1 MPTSAHKVKKPSPT
15 VPNSLAPLNPIRTE
29 TVFSRLPIH
38 NLAKKGKVD
47 IQILQ
52 KNERG
57 EIDLRWEVS
66 YNDRFGQ
73 PRQLAY
79 KLDTIIV
86 NRKFDELAKPL
97 PHIVCLGSLHT
108 IAEEL
113 GLKRDTLSVKK
124 AILQNAASFIT
135 AKLRYTGNDGIER
148 TIEAG
153 FSRYSVVFTG
163 ERLPDGRKA
172 NAVYLVLNDP
182 YREVLN
188 NAPTRPLDYEYLKTL
203 SPSAQRFY
211 EIVSYKIFAAIKYK
225 HARAKLPYS
234 EYCTFS
240 AQQRYYDFDHVKK
253 QMYKV
258 HRPHLASGYL
268 TKASFEATT
277 DSDGKPDWT
286 MSYIPGPKA
295 QTEFKAFNGK
305 HSPSGETLEQESIL
319 PLETSEVSVPDEARE
334 LVRYF
339 HRRFHRTDIA
349 TPTAKDLKFAAEL
362 LTQYGMEKARFVVD
376 YSLEAAASTKYA
388 VNMLVGIRQYVEPAI
403 KTFAARAK
411 QRENIRREEA
421 TKRQEE
427 ELKEQYEHYRDQEID
442 RIKSTIAPAE
452 LAAMESSIRTDLRAK
467 GSVYHTSE
475 TMIRIERDKQLASRA
490 GVPTYEEWQEQQRN
504 A

>member
-1 MPTSAHKVKKPSPT
+1 MPTSAHKVNKPGSL
-15 VPNSLAPLNPIRTE
+15 VPNSLASLNPIRTE

-97 PHIVCLGSLHT
+97 PHIVCLGSLHA

-135 AKLRYTGNDGIER
+135 AKLRYTGNDGVER

-172 NAVYLVLNDP
+172 DAVYLVLNDP

-258 HRPHLASGYL
+258 HRPHLVSGYL

-295 QTEFKAFNGK
+295 QTEFQAFNGK
-305 HSPSGETLEQESIL
+305 HLKIADTLIQESVL
-319 PLETSEVSVPDEARE
+319 PLEDAESSGQDDAQE
-334 LVRYF
+334 LARYF
-339 HRRFHRTDIA
+339 YRRFHQNDTP
-349 TPTAKDLKFAAEL
+349 TPTAKELAFAVALIE
-362 LTQYGMEKARFVVD
+362 QYGMEQSRAVVD
-376 YSLEAAASTKYA
+376 YSREAAPTTNYEPR
-388 VNMLVGIRQYVEPAI
+388 MLTGIRQYVEPAI
-403 KTFAARAK
+403 KTLAARAK
-411 QRENIRREEA
+411 QRETIRQQEA
-421 TKRQEE
+421 TARQEAQ
-427 ELKEQYEHYRDQEID
+427 LTAQYEHYRDQAID
-442 RIKSTIAPAE
+442 RIKSTIAPAD
-452 LAAMESSIRTDLRAK
+452 LAAMGSSIRTDLRAK
-467 GSVYHTSE
+467 GSVYHASE
-475 TMIRIERDKQLASRA
+475 MMIRIELDKQLASRA
-490 GVPTYEEWQEQQRN
+490 GVLPYEEWRAQHTTP
-504 A
+504 